1 MTNMLDQFDILEEVV
16 VKIRN
21 SDVLTTSQRG
31 VVTTA
36 STGTI
41 SGGTSITLAVPNV
54 KNVRSVLI
62 NSSTLSYGSEYVVDY
77 NSGSNCVITLTSAQ
91 TGNTTVNYDYG
102 SDKIYPGY
110 PRQDISIAA
119 IPQIAVEFIDITS
132 ENGGFGNVNQNS
144 YDLSIVVYDFKKE
157 DVRATIKKLRKF
169 LIDNMSTFYYLKV
182 VKPRMIGPMVPAE
195 FEKFKDRVF
204 KQNIDFNSSFNL
216 EVN

>member
-1 MTNMLDQFDILEEVV
+1 MTNQLDQTDILEEVV

-41 SGGTSITLAVPNV
+41 SGGTSITLTVPNV

-62 NSSTLSYGSEYVVDY
+62 NSSTLSYGSDYVVDY
-77 NSGSNCVITLTSAQ
+77 NSGTNCVITLTSAQ

-110 PRQDISIAA
+110 PRQDISISA

-169 LIDNMSTFYYLKV
+169 LIDNMNTFYYLKV